1 MYRGQLPL
9 RDLEIVT
16 FYVNEPKASEL
27 TASKTMHQFV
37 HPAPVDPEVTGVDL
51 QEDNLQKLRV
61 RLLFLH
67 HLQTLKPHR
76 DNGV

>member
-27 TASKTMHQFV
+27 KLSEMMHQFV
-37 HPAPVDPEVTGVDL
+37 HPVHVDPEVTGVDL
-51 QEDNLQKLRV
+51 PEDNLHK
-61 RLLFLH
+61 
-67 HLQTLKPHR
+67 
-76 DNGV
+76 